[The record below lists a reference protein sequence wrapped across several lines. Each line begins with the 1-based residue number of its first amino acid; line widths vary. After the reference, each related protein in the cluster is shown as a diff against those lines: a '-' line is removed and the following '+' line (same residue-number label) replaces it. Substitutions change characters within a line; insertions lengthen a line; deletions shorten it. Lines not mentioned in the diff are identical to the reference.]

1 MIEHFHLSQPEINQI
16 SKQLKACNEST
27 TGVSDH
33 VWK

>member
-1 MIEHFHLSQPEINQI
+1 MIEHFHLSQAEINQI
-16 SKQLKACNEST
+16 FKQLMVCNEST